1 MNKLA
6 GRLTI
11 LSLSA
16 AFAFLVSLDLPAQV
30 RSQLNTLQKR
40 PDVLRL
46 KLPDLTVSFPS
57 KPQSGKFQSWQ
68 KISRGIRV
76 DVKNIGTAA
85 ASNFFVDF
93 ILSTDTSAPVKY
105 AVFAANFHE
114 DVLIKGGRLHIQSLA
129 PGAVRS
135 LLLPAPVTMPAHTPA
150 VKNLYIGVVVDSGRS
165 VKESNEKNNT
175 AFLKFTPPQKPLA
188 QITSINELGVMPSNT
203 GNVELHING
212 SGFGSTMGSKVVKM
226 GSYTLEVE
234 SAGSWTNWE
243 DGYIATKV
251 PANVPYG
258 VYYNVYLM
266 ENGKII
272 SNKKQI
278 LLKIDLE
285 GCYIQVGNQYDVQA
299 EPGSPLELH
308 GTEFGQT
315 QGNQHIRFGSL
326 TVPPTSWTNHRVT
339 FACPNLPPGS
349 YQVWIEKNGLDIT
362 LQKRPFQ
369 VLPH

>member
-11 LSLSA
+11 IFLSVT
-16 AFAFLVSLDLPAQV
+16 FVFLVSLNLPAQV
-30 RSQLNTLQKR
+30 QSQFKTLQKR

-46 KLPDLTVSFPS
+46 KLPDLTVSFTS

-76 DVKNIGTAA
+76 NVKNIGNAA

-114 DVLIKGGRLHIQSLA
+114 DVLIKGGRMHIQSLA
-129 PGAVRS
+129 PGSVRS
-135 LLLPAPVTMPAHTPA
+135 LVLPAPVAMPVHTTA
-150 VKNLYIGVVVDSGRS
+150 KNLYIGVVADSGQS
-165 VKESNEKNNT
+165 VKERSEKNNT
-175 AFLKFTPPQKPLA
+175 AFLKFKAPRKPLA
-188 QITSINELGVMPSNT
+188 QITNIYELGVMPSNT

-212 SGFGSTMGSKVVKM
+212 KDFGSTMGSKVVKM

-243 DGYIATKV
+243 DTYIATKV
-251 PANVPYG
+251 PPNVPFG

-266 ENGKII
+266 ENGKVI

-299 EPGSPLELH
+299 KPGSPLELH
-308 GTEFGQT
+308 GSEFGPT

-326 TVPPTSWTNHRVT
+326 TVPPASWTNHQVT
-339 FACPNLPPGS
+339 FACPNLAPGS

-362 LQKRPFQ
+362 LQKRSFQ
-369 VLPH
+369 VLPN